1 MKRIISGVQS
11 SGKLHLGNYLGSI
24 SNFVKLQEKYEQFI
38 FVADLHA
45 ITVDFDPKALEYN
58 RKDLVATYLASGLDK
73 KTNLF
78 IQSDIN
84 EHAALGHVILCHTT
98 LGELERMTQ
107 YKSKAQSGLKQDNN
121 TIKIP
126 SGLLTYPTLM
136 AADILL
142 YQADLIPVGADQKQ
156 HVELTRDIAIRFN
169 KKYGQ
174 LFKVP
179 EPMISEIAN
188 RIMDLT
194 DASKKMS
201 KSSKNLKGIIYLDDD
216 EKTITAKI
224 KSAKTDSLDQV
235 VFNYKKQPEVS
246 NLIAIYFGVI
256 NDQFNN
262 NLRKEMFNNKNYVEI
277 SDIEKKYLKQNYGY
291 FKNDLIRIIN
301 NLLSNVQKRKKI
313 YMNQNKMK
321 EILQLGKERAK
332 KIAAQTLENVYKK
345 IGLQKI
351 S

>member
-24 SNFVKLQEKYEQFI
+24 SSFVKLQEKYEQFI
-38 FVADLHA
+38 FVADLHS
-45 ITVDFDPKALEYN
+45 ITVDFNPKDLERN

-84 EHAALGHVILCHTT
+84 EHTALAHIILCHTT

-169 KKYGQ
+169 KKYGD

-188 RIMDLT
+188 RIMDLS
-194 DASKKMS
+194 DVSKKMS

-216 EKTITAKI
+216 EKTITTKI
-224 KSAKTDSLDQV
+224 KSAKTDSLNQI

-262 NLRKEMFNNKNYVEI
+262 NLRKEMFINKDYVEI
-277 SDIEKKYLKQNYGY
+277 SDIEKKYLNQNYGY

-301 NLLSNVQKRKKI
+301 NLLSNIQKRKKI
-313 YMNQNKMK
+313 YMNENKMK
-321 EILQLGKERAK
+321 EVLQLGKERAK